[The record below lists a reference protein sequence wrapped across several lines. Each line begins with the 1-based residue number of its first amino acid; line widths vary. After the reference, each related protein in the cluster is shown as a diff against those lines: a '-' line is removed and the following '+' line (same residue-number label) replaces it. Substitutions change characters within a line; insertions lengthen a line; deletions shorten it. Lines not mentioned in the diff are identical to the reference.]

1 MGDVSVKFHWDTIF
15 KKSFCTPFTPDT
27 YYEGFLVII
36 YGMYSYSRIR
46 PIERPR
52 SKLELSRLYFQWCYS
67 IPHTSQLIAHF
78 VCGILMWK
86 KVENTIQNLVAHVG
100 LFPRPRN

>member
-1 MGDVSVKFHWDTIF
+1 MGDVSVEFHWDTIF

-27 YYEGFLVII
+27 YYEGLLVII
-36 YGMYSYSRIR
+36 YGMYSHSRIR

-52 SKLELSRLYFQWCYS
+52 SKLELSRLYF
-67 IPHTSQLIAHF
+67 PVVLFNTSYESVDYTLFF
-78 VCGILMWK
+78 VYGIL
-86 KVENTIQNLVAHVG
+86 NTIKNIVAHVE